1 VVTAPRRRNAKRAK
15 RGWLCL
21 GRPRRRKPR
30 GLAPRAS
37 RSTCPCARHE
47 AARPRA
53 SSAARACLN
62 STGAAGACSA
72 RCRHAALAAIRAD
85 RATRLTAGTAST
97 PSMSTPREQSP
108 AERKNIS
115 ALRPAV
121 RRACRTYLGAVA
133 KNASHRA
140 AASGRGLNPIAAA
153 VAATMQRCLGSGS
166 FTPTLHAPRL
176 ISSGTLPTAARSW
189 SRPWFE

>member
-85 RATRLTAGTAST
+85 RATRLTAGTGDPVDVHSSRAVSGGTEEHLGLETGGSASL
-97 PSMSTPREQSP
+97 SDLPRSRRK
-108 AERKNIS
+108 ERLSSSGSVGKGS
-115 ALRPAV
+115 
-121 RRACRTYLGAVA
+121 
-133 KNASHRA
+133 KSHRCRCCCDDA
-140 AASGRGLNPIAAA
+140 AL
-153 VAATMQRCLGSGS
+153 
-166 FTPTLHAPRL
+166 PRF
-176 ISSGTLPTAARSW
+176 GFVYADP
-189 SRPWFE
+189 SRA